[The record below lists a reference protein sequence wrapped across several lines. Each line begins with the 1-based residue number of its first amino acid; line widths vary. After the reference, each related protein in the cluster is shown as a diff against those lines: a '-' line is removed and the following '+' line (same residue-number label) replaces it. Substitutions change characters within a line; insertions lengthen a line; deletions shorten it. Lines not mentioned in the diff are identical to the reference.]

1 MILLLLGILAIWY
14 LWNQLYWKRRGL
26 PPGPTPFGPLGNMPE
41 VIWKLPGY
49 EAFRRWGRKYG
60 PVHTFWLG
68 PLPVIAITDYKT
80 LKETIVLDGEK
91 YSEFDTAV
99 GSITNNLLLGYRFDE
114 DRQDE
119 FRLVKGCLRE
129 LSLASTNPMFILAA
143 LVAPL
148 QNIQPFKAAKREK
161 VDYDSPS
168 SSDFVEAYLKEWER
182 KKGTDQEAYFFDLQ
196 FGSVVFDLWAAG
208 LDTTTN
214 TLNWA
219 VCYVLN
225 HPEVQ
230 EKLHEELDR
239 VIQADRK
246 ITVSDKNNLPYVNAV
261 VNEVQRL
268 ANLLPQNIF
277 RSTNAEV
284 NIGGYKLPAGTVVCP
299 QLSTVLY
306 DEEIFPEPYKFKP
319 ERFINTD
326 GSLKKFEELIP
337 FSLGKRQC
345 VGEGLA
351 RLELYLFVANI
362 FQRFKVPKPPKL
374 QMWLVPLLFTIA
386 SYVNAFLSLH
396 HYTQCLVRPL
406 RVGDVITIKGHV
418 IAGAEQWKCSIS
430 LQGMNHVII
439 HADHRIT
446 TGRGNPCTVL
456 NSRFR
461 TEWGEEYVKDIVP
474 FSGGPFQM
482 TFRILEELMVE
493 VYYKDVAWP
502 GTSYAR

>member
-1 MILLLLGILAIWY
+1 MILLLLGILTIWY

-49 EAFRRWGRKYG
+49 EAFRRWGKKYG

-80 LKETIVLDGEK
+80 LKETIVLDGDKYVDRWFFNGIAEK
-91 YSEFDTAV
+91 IMGGNYGIIPANGDLWREQRSEFDTAV

-129 LSLASTNPMFILAA
+129 LSVASTNPMFILTA

-148 QNIQPFKAAKREK
+148 QNIQPFKGAFDNVLASRQTLFDFILKQIAAKREK

-182 KKGTDQEAYFFDLQ
+182 KMGTDQEAYFFDLQ

-230 EKLHEELDR
+230 DKLHEELDR
-239 VIQADRK
+239 VIGSDRK
-246 ITVSDKNNLPYVNAV
+246 VTVADKNNLPYVNAV

-277 RSTNAEV
+277 RSTNAE
-284 NIGGYKLPAGTVVCP
+284 
-299 QLSTVLY
+299 
-306 DEEIFPEPYKFKP
+306 
-319 ERFINTD
+319 
-326 GSLKKFEELIP
+326 
-337 FSLGKRQC
+337 C
-345 VGEGLA
+345 VRSLA
-351 RLELYLFVANI
+351 RYCMMKRSSQN
-362 FQRFKVPKPPKL
+362 PTNSNPN
-374 QMWLVPLLFTIA
+374 A
-386 SYVNAFLSLH
+386 S
-396 HYTQCLVRPL
+396 
-406 RVGDVITIKGHV
+406 
-418 IAGAEQWKCSIS
+418 
-430 LQGMNHVII
+430 
-439 HADHRIT
+439 
-446 TGRGNPCTVL
+446 
-456 NSRFR
+456 
-461 TEWGEEYVKDIVP
+461 
-474 FSGGPFQM
+474 
-482 TFRILEELMVE
+482 
-493 VYYKDVAWP
+493 
-502 GTSYAR
+502 